1 MNKPRQSHNRIVL
14 NCYLELK
21 NDKDGKRLMTIMR
34 KYGRKT
40 RDEAITMLKQDAAE
54 KMAALFCLA
63 VYLIC
68 KSAAFK
74 PKTAVFR

>member
-21 NDKDGKRLMTIMR
+21 NDKDGKRLMTIMH

-40 RDEAITMLKQDAAE
+40 RDEAITMLKQ
-54 KMAALFCLA
+54 
-63 VYLIC
+63 
-68 KSAAFK
+68 KSAEEMGMTLDEYEK
-74 PKTAVFR
+74 YLLSD